1 MIKAKMIL
9 ADSDEMYLN
18 SLSDYFIEH
27 APQFELSI
35 FSQEDKLLKYLK
47 NGGSADIFVVDE
59 AMATQELCLLAKDA
73 TKIALSA
80 LMPVSYTHLDV
91 YKRQAPHGEIF

>member
-1 MIKAKMIL
+1 MMKAKMIL

-47 NGGSADIFVVDE
+47 NGRGDGDTRTVLIGQGS
-59 AMATQELCLLAKDA
+59 
-73 TKIALSA
+73 
-80 LMPVSYTHLDV
+80 
-91 YKRQAPHGEIF
+91 YKN